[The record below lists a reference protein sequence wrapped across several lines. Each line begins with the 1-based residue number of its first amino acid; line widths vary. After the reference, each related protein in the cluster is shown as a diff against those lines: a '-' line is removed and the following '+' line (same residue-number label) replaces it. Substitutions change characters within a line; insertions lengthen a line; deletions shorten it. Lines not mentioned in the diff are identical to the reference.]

1 MMNWSSVLPCFAGRR
16 GFGRRVSWQLRGGVG
31 GARSRAWR
39 AAVNRGPACV
49 ERSIRQWHPWGL
61 TASGRSGLMDAL
73 IYQFGFGFFE
83 AAL

>member
-1 MMNWSSVLPCFAGRR
+1 M
-16 GFGRRVSWQLRGGVG
+16 G